1 MAVDAVVM
9 GLGYVGMPLVHAA
22 VHAGLTV
29 IGFDVSDAVVDGL
42 TAGRSHI
49 DDLSDAQIAEIR
61 DRGFRATS
69 DESVLAE
76 AGYAFS
82 SAWKPRQYS
91 PVDMGRSLGE
101 IPSRMNQEFTVS
113 QEKRLKLLPSR
124 KSSKARQPSIP
135 T

>member
-1 MAVDAVVM
+1 MGRFRYCSRAVQNSSSV
-9 GLGYVGMPLVHAA
+9 Y
-22 VHAGLTV
+22 
-29 IGFDVSDAVVDGL
+29 
-42 TAGRSHI
+42 
-49 DDLSDAQIAEIR
+49 
-61 DRGFRATS
+61 
-69 DESVLAE
+69 SVLAE